1 MLITWFPL
9 GICQPGATAY
19 EPQHTRGREKRGIGK
34 KRRAK
39 GLRTR
44 ALQDYVDR
52 TISQIL
58 GVHELQTLQTQT
70 VADGSQVIVV
80 EMVVDPQVK
89 FLYRGSRLHQ

>member
-1 MLITWFPL
+1 MLIPWFPL

-52 TISQIL
+52 TVSQIPD
-58 GVHELQTLQTQT
+58 VHELQTLQTQT
-70 VADGSQVIVV
+70 VAYDSQCIIV
-80 EMVVDPQVK
+80 
-89 FLYRGSRLHQ
+89 